1 MPSASSRGL
10 RAARTVWVVSL
21 CVAFNLLISNRDS
34 AGGDDSRSS
43 PPASPLSATISA
55 KKADPPQDIEDRF
68 RRLEAVVSK
77 QAEQIRQLSEENRKL
92 AGQIRGRSAASSDPR
107 VTPAQTDAASTP
119 PLPSPAVPG
128 GAGRRFRRPI
138 TRTCVHRP
146 AGVGIRRSGF
156 RRYPFALFKPD
167 GCR

>member
-1 MPSASSRGL
+1 MPSESSRGL

-77 QAEQIRQLSEENRKL
+77 QASRSGSFRRRTVSCRPD
-92 AGQIRGRSAASSDPR
+92 RGRSAASSDPR
-107 VTPAQTDAASTP
+107 VTPADGRRVDAAFAQSGRAGQRPTIPPPHHPNLRSPSRWSRNPPFGVSTI
-119 PLPSPAVPG
+119 PLRLIQA
-128 GAGRRFRRPI
+128 
-138 TRTCVHRP
+138 
-146 AGVGIRRSGF
+146 
-156 RRYPFALFKPD
+156 
-167 GCR
+167 